1 MFDIDNEIEIEDMP
15 FCPFCDNQIADTDEK
30 LIVDAHGLMGL
41 AHKFCV
47 TEAREPEIMDDNCP
61 VKRMDEL
68 GNQVYN
74 LSCYYQDDED
84 LSEKL
89 DVVAITLWELAAVHA
104 IRKHYVKVAHEQE
117 EMIEDLSGILP
128 LGEYGESQIKE
139 LATLLHTHGYRS
151 PRTSK

>member
-61 VKRMDEL
+61 AKRMDEL
-68 GNQVYN
+68 GNQVHN
-74 LSCYYQDDED
+74 LSCFQDDEELTYELGKIAKMLWD
-84 LSEKL
+84 IAKAQTKRSKL
-89 DVVAITLWELAAVHA
+89 N
-104 IRKHYVKVAHEQE
+104 E
-117 EMIEDLSGILP
+117 EEND
-128 LGEYGESQIKE
+128 
-139 LATLLHTHGYRS
+139 
-151 PRTSK
+151 